1 MAVIGICE
9 DDPRIR
15 SVLAEALTLAGHDY
29 RMAHDARE
37 ALALFGPG
45 VALDAL
51 ILDIGLPDADG
62 RDLCQALRGNGQP
75 APVLFLTAL
84 DALHDRLAGFSAG
97 ADDYLVKPFAI
108 KELLARLEV
117 LVRRARHEAPTI
129 GDVVLDPSRH
139 ALLRGGREVSLSPTE
154 FRLLAALVSRDG
166 DVVRRATLIAAAW
179 PDGAMVSDN
188 TLDSY
193 VRRVRVKL
201 EEVGSSAVIRTARG
215 IGYRY
220 LADGGE

>member
-1 MAVIGICE
+1 MASIGVCE
-9 DDPRIR
+9 DDPAIR
-15 SVLAEALTLAGHDY
+15 SVLAEALGGAGHEVT
-29 RMAHDARE
+29 MAHTAGE
-37 ALALFGPG
+37 ALRLFGPD
-45 VALDAL
+45 ARLDAL
-51 ILDIGLPDADG
+51 VLDIGLPDADG

-117 LVRRARHEAPTI
+117 LVRRPRVDAPG
-129 GDVVLDPSRH
+129 GDLVLDPARH
-139 ALLRGGREVSLSPTE
+139 ALVRGEAVVTLSPTE
-154 FRLLAALVSRDG
+154 FRLLASLLSRAG
-166 DVVRRATLIAAAW
+166 EVVRRAALVAAAW
-179 PDGAMVSDN
+179 PDGAIVNDN

-201 EEVGSSAVIRTARG
+201 GDVGSDAVVTTVRG
-215 IGYRY
+215 VGYRFDVD
-220 LADGGE
+220 AT